1 MRLEKKNK
9 FMAILIKNFKSNFVS
24 LVPLILLFFITL
36 NGMSTVDLNFF
47 TVNIHFILVYY
58 FALRKPELLG
68 NGFIFLS
75 GIITDVI
82 HGLPIGTTALTL
94 LVVAG
99 AASYVRVVTVRI
111 SLFTDW
117 ISFIPTLLL
126 ASLTYYFVL
135 NFSDY
140 SIDYIYLL
148 KNSIFTLIFYPIL
161 WILISAL
168 LNLLGESN

>member
-1 MRLEKKNK
+1 MAVFVKN
-9 FMAILIKNFKSNFVS
+9 IKSNFVS
-24 LVPLILLFFITL
+24 LVPLILLFFISL
-36 NGMSTVDLNFF
+36 NGMSTIDLSFF

-58 FALRKPELLG
+58 FALRKPDLLG

-94 LVVAG
+94 LIIAAV
-99 AASYVRVVTVRI
+99 ASYVRVVTVRI
-111 SLFTDW
+111 SLLTDW

-126 ASLTYYFVL
+126 ASFTYYFVL
-135 NFSDY
+135 NYSDY

-148 KNSIFTLIFYPIL
+148 KNSIFTLVFYPIL
-161 WILISAL
+161 WVLFSLL

>member
-1 MRLEKKNK
+1 MAVFVKN
-9 FMAILIKNFKSNFVS
+9 IKSNFVS
-24 LVPLILLFFITL
+24 LVPLILLFFISL
-36 NGMSTVDLNFF
+36 NGMSTIDLSFF

-58 FALRKPELLG
+58 FTLRKPDLLG

-94 LVVAG
+94 LIIAAV
-99 AASYVRVVTVRI
+99 ASYVRVVTVRI
-111 SLFTDW
+111 SLLTDW

-135 NFSDY
+135 NYSDY

-148 KNSIFTLIFYPIL
+148 KNSIFTLVFYPIL
-161 WILISAL
+161 WVLFSLL
-168 LNLLGESN
+168 LNLLGDSN

>member
-1 MRLEKKNK
+1 MVM
-9 FMAILIKNFKSNFVS
+9 FVTNFKNNFVS
-24 LVPLILLFFITL
+24 LVPLILLFFISL
-36 NGMSTVDLNFF
+36 NGMSTIDLSFF

-58 FALRKPELLG
+58 FALRKPDLLG
-68 NGFIFLS
+68 NGYIFLS

-94 LVVAG
+94 LIVAG
-99 AASYVRVVTVRI
+99 VASYVRVVTARI

-117 ISFIPTLLL
+117 ISFVPTLLL
-126 ASLTYYFVL
+126 ASLTYYLVL

-161 WILISAL
+161 WFIFSIM
-168 LNLLGESN
+168 LNLLQD

>member
-1 MRLEKKNK
+1 MALLVNK
-9 FMAILIKNFKSNFVS
+9 FKNNFVA
-24 LVPLILLFFITL
+24 LLPLIFLFFISL
-36 NGMSTVDLNFF
+36 NGISIINFNFF

-58 FALRKPELLG
+58 FALRKPDILG
-68 NGFIFLS
+68 NGYIFLS

-94 LVVAG
+94 LIIAG
-99 AASYVRVVTVRI
+99 VASYVRMVTVRV
-111 SLFTDW
+111 SLLTDW
-117 ISFIPTLLL
+117 ISFIPTVLL
-126 ASLTYYFVL
+126 ATFTYYLIL

-161 WILISAL
+161 WFIFSIM
-168 LNLLGESN
+168 LNLLQD